1 MKVFEAKSLLSEAD
15 KRAKEYKELRS
26 QMVKLRKAF
35 KDVANLDDSEFSGK
49 GADNIKAFYH
59 DHVGVTDQWIDLIDM
74 KIAFLTSI
82 SGVVEEASLSDAYV
96 EESFLE
102 HELANAYKKSKAIMS
117 EQKKAMKDILNDIDE
132 ILPLDLFSTENFKDE
147 LASADKKRKKNN

>member
-1 MKVFEAKSLLSEAD
+1 
-15 KRAKEYKELRS
+15 
-26 QMVKLRKAF
+26 MVKLRKAF
-35 KDVANLDDSEFSGK
+35 KAVADLDDSEFSGK

-82 SGVVEEASLSDAYV
+82 SGVIEEASLSDAYV

-102 HELANAYKKSKAIMS
+102 HELANAYKN
-117 EQKKAMKDILNDIDE
+117 QRLLCLNR
-132 ILPLDLFSTENFKDE
+132 
-147 LASADKKRKKNN
+147 RKQ